1 MKLSCDVIKDLLP
14 LYVENITSEDSNQLI
29 HDHLAECP
37 ECTAYEQN
45 LKEGITTNTGDI
57 KTIPLKQVQQDILK
71 RKRNSIIFISLIVGL
86 FMLIIFSYITKPHF
100 ITKKNSGVTVETSH
114 KNNIYINFSENVTSC
129 KLTSET
135 WEGGQRVVIV
145 EAWTSIWD
153 DILGKST
160 PSLSIK
166 NVQETVDTIYYC
178 SNREENDT
186 GNMTI
191 IYGTNP
197 NPNGGVVI
205 LPRLVMGY
213 YFYLA
218 ILLSVVIGVIWLILK
233 NRKKASIICKYL
245 FLVPISYIAAQVLL
259 GVSLISFTAQR
270 DFIMIIISATI
281 IYGICIFGIK
291 LLVQYNRD
299 KQLEFNSENK

>member
-14 LYVENITSEDSNQLI
+14 LFVENITSEDSNQLI
-29 HDHLAECP
+29 HEHLEECP
-37 ECTAYEQN
+37 DCTAYEQN
-45 LKEGITTNTGDI
+45 LKERITVNTGDI
-57 KTIPLKQVQQDILK
+57 ETIPLKKVQQDILK
-71 RKRNSIIFISLIVGL
+71 RKRDSIIFISLIVSL

-100 ITKKNSGVTVETSH
+100 ITEKDSGVTVETSN

-129 KLTSET
+129 KLTRET
-135 WEGGQRVVIV
+135 WEGGQQVVIV
-145 EAWTSIWD
+145 EAWRSIWD

-178 SNREENDT
+178 SNEEKDG

-197 NPNGGVVI
+197 YPNGGVVI
-205 LPRLVMGY
+205 LPRLVMAY

-233 NRKKASIICKYL
+233 NWKKASIICKYL

-259 GVSLISFTAQR
+259 GVSLKSFTAQR
-270 DFIMIIISATI
+270 DFIMIIIAATI
-281 IYGICIFGIK
+281 IYGICNFGIK
-291 LLVQYNRD
+291 LLEQYNRD
-299 KQLEFNSENK
+299 NSDL

>member
-29 HDHLAECP
+29 YEHLEECP

-45 LKEGITTNTGDI
+45 LKEGITLNTGNI
-57 KTIPLKQVQQDILK
+57 ETIPLKQVQQDILK
-71 RKRNSIIFISLIVGL
+71 RKRDSIIFISLIVSL

-100 ITKKNSGVTVETSH
+100 ITEKDSGVTVETSN

-135 WEGGQRVVIV
+135 WEGGQQVVIV
-145 EAWTSIWD
+145 EAWRSIWD

-178 SNREENDT
+178 SNKEKDG

-197 NPNGGVVI
+197 YPNGGVVI
-205 LPRLVMGY
+205 LPRLVMAY

-218 ILLSVVIGVIWLILK
+218 IILLIVIGVIWLILK
-233 NRKKASIICKYL
+233 NCKKASIICKYL
-245 FLVPISYIAAQVLL
+245 FLVPISYLAAQVLL

-270 DFIMIIISATI
+270 DFIMIIIAATI
-281 IYGICIFGIK
+281 IYGICNFGIK

-299 KQLEFNSENK
+299 KQLEFN